1 MLKQLLL
8 QIVLILCNAFFA
20 ATEIAVISLNE
31 KKVRALASDG
41 DKRAKKM
48 LRIIETP
55 TQFLSTIQIGITL
68 AGFLGSAFAADNF
81 AETVSAFLV
90 RIFRIAPITGLIGTF
105 IGIIPG
111 AGADIGSFVGYN
123 AARALSK
130 EPEKLGTG
138 CIDGVIGPEG
148 GNNGVTGG
156 AMIPMLTLGVPG
168 DAVTAIMIGALT
180 IQGLTPGP
188 MLFQTNKVLVYTI
201 FLGMFIA
208 NTLMCICGFAG
219 IRLFTKVLSV
229 PKVILTPCIFVLCVV
244 GSFAMR
250 NNIFDVWVMLI
261 SGIIGYFLTKVKVPT
276 SPAILG
282 LILGPMAEKNFRT
295 ALLKSSGD
303 PSVFFS
309 TAICWVFIGL
319 ILISLCGGHA
329 KEFMA
334 SLRRKRAA
342 AKEAKGA

>member
-1 MLKQLLL
+1 
-8 QIVLILCNAFFA
+8 
-20 ATEIAVISLNE
+20 
-31 KKVRALASDG
+31 
-41 DKRAKKM
+41 
-48 LRIIETP
+48 
-55 TQFLSTIQIGITL
+55 
-68 AGFLGSAFAADNF
+68 
-81 AETVSAFLV
+81 
-90 RIFRIAPITGLIGTF
+90 
-105 IGIIPG
+105 
-111 AGADIGSFVGYN
+111 
-123 AARALSK
+123 
-130 EPEKLGTG
+130 
-138 CIDGVIGPEG
+138 
-148 GNNGVTGG
+148 
-156 AMIPMLTLGVPG
+156 
-168 DAVTAIMIGALT
+168 MIGALT

-309 TAICWVFIGL
+309 TAICWVFIVL

-329 KEFMA
+329 KEFAA